1 MYMKPEIV
9 EYAKERY
16 IEEHQRFDH
25 IENKCGRIM
34 AFTTILITA
43 ITALLSFFSTS
54 LFQPNGL
61 LDYAILIITA
71 LSVFVLI
78 CSWGHA
84 LLSIKLGSVNIAPRK
99 ENNFKYMQENT
110 NEKMYQHMVNCY
122 LDPIKNTQGH
132 PLLNAPLKK
141 PENFKVNF
149 TTIYVILMKIMKGVE
164 INAQVT

>member
-1 MYMKPEIV
+1 MKPEIV

-34 AFTTILITA
+34 AFTTILITG
-43 ITALLSFFSTS
+43 ITALLSFFSSS

-61 LDYAILIITA
+61 LGYAILIVTV

-99 ENNFKYMQENT
+99 EINFKYMQENT
-110 NEKMYQHMVNCY
+110 DEKMYQHMLNCY
-122 LDPIKNTQGH
+122 LDPIKKLAPKIDLKAKYLNYSYEELAISGF
-132 PLLNAPLKK
+132 LLSVLLCLTFLREILK
-141 PENFKVNF
+141 
-149 TTIYVILMKIMKGVE
+149 
-164 INAQVT
+164 